1 MYRIILFLLLV
12 PIFLHSAEKSKE
24 IEDHSII
31 IIPSHTV
38 YEGDYFA
45 SGDSIEISGIVNGDV
60 YLLAGQ
66 VIVDGVI
73 NGDLICCA
81 GSVDISG
88 RVSNNARLLVGQI
101 LLSGEIGNNITAIG
115 GNVQLLKQSSVGK
128 NVVIIAGNAD
138 LAAHIG
144 SEATVVASHLRVSST
159 IEQDLHAVVGLM
171 RLTSQA
177 HIGGDI
183 DYRSNSDA
191 WIDQGATIVGTI
203 AQHSS
208 FVRNLVK
215 SAWIQKIL
223 MGSKLLTLSMNFLYS
238 LAIAYLLLRLFPRN
252 LHSAL
257 LSLRGQ
263 PWRSLSTG
271 LIALIV
277 LPLCCLLLLMTVLGV
292 PFALTLIALNIVG
305 FYTAKVYFIFWG
317 SDWLSSKSKWRIHR
331 LAAFSLGLIVY
342 LIISSIP
349 GIGKIFSVAAIV
361 FGLGAAIYGTNQA
374 VSHRT
379 LKLCMARKSRK
390 RDHVT
395 DILHSGDK

>member
-1 MYRIILFLLLV
+1 MRRIILFLLLV
-12 PIFLHSAEKSKE
+12 PVFLCSAKKPKE

-31 IIPSHTV
+31 MIPSHAV

-45 SGDSIEISGIVNGDV
+45 AGDSIEISGIVNGDV
-60 YLLAGQ
+60 YLIAGQ
-66 VIVDGVI
+66 VVVDGVI

-88 RVSNNARLLVGQI
+88 RVSNNARLLAGQV
-101 LLSGEIGNNITAIG
+101 LLSGEIGRNITAVG

-128 NVVIIAGNAD
+128 NVVITAGNAD
-138 LAAHIG
+138 LAARIG
-144 SEATVVASHLRVSST
+144 SEVTAVASHLRVSST
-159 IEQDLHAVVGLM
+159 IGQDLHAVVGLM

-177 HIGGDI
+177 RISGDV

-191 WIDQGATIVGTI
+191 WIDQGATVVGTI
-203 AQHSS
+203 TQHPS

-215 SAWIQKIL
+215 GTWMQKVL
-223 MGSKLLTLSMNFLYS
+223 VGSKLLTLSMNFLYS

-252 LHSAL
+252 LQSAL

-271 LIALIV
+271 LITLIV

-317 SDWLSSKSKWRIHR
+317 SDWLSSKIKWRIHR
-331 LAAFSLGLIVY
+331 LAAFAVGLIAY

-349 GIGKIFSVAAIV
+349 GLGKIFSLAAMV
-361 FGLGAAIYGTNQA
+361 FGLGAAVTAQ
-374 VSHRT
+374 T
-379 LKLCMARKSRK
+379 K
-390 RDHVT
+390 RYHAG
-395 DILHSGDK
+395 L